1 MSSVSQAQL
10 PGCKPSS
17 PLCVPARARPMPAV
31 WRARRCGRCLLLSL
45 PRPRSAVSTFP
56 ETAQATQ
63 PGNRCWLTLRDPSAI
78 LIRVGRL
85 MVSLGQRIRRIR
97 RAKQIR
103 QGQLAR
109 LAGLTQSSL
118 QKIEYGI
125 ANPSLPALL
134 RIASALGVEPGV
146 LLDSFSTPPGR
157 GGGTTMNGFHHGRSL
172 TDAERLAVL
181 SDECRAA
188 AQEVLR
194 IRGDDYVDGQAS
206 RAAESLLEAAVL
218 LRQLSRVFDTSAIA
232 KAVQDDEQN
241 A

>member
-1 MSSVSQAQL
+1 
-10 PGCKPSS
+10 
-17 PLCVPARARPMPAV
+17 
-31 WRARRCGRCLLLSL
+31 
-45 PRPRSAVSTFP
+45 
-56 ETAQATQ
+56 
-63 PGNRCWLTLRDPSAI
+63 
-78 LIRVGRL
+78 
-85 MVSLGQRIRRIR
+85 
-97 RAKQIR
+97 
-103 QGQLAR
+103 
-109 LAGLTQSSL
+109 
-118 QKIEYGI
+118 
-125 ANPSLPALL
+125 
-134 RIASALGVEPGV
+134 
-146 LLDSFSTPPGR
+146 
-157 GGGTTMNGFHHGRSL
+157 MNGFHHGRSL